1 MVDILTETWKLLN
14 LETSQ
19 LGNLLEKYLNL
30 STRLC
35 VVTICLAVLEF
46 SVVFVED
53 VTGKRIA
60 KARMAQ
66 WHFPSSPKLAVHC
79 LALLC

>member
-1 MVDILTETWKLLN
+1 MVDILTETWKPLN

-19 LGNLLEKYLNL
+19 LENHLNL
-30 STRLC
+30 SPRFC
-35 VVTICLAVLEF
+35 VVTICLAVLKF

-53 VTGKRIA
+53 ITGKRIA

-66 WHFPSSPKLAVHC
+66 WHFPSSPKVSVHC
-79 LALLC
+79 TSITLLAW